1 MCRNLNIL
9 IARPS
14 PPHQSYSARCSPNI
28 CQFVRC
34 EPENRGLSRQP
45 GRRVTPPPTGL
56 AVHHKCD
63 EQIHFGRVGE
73 SLKDAQNIKAE
84 SSCNVAAADH
94 LWRAHH
100 CVSALHNMTHCPL
113 PICAPYSVE
122 SAQQPASVKKCQP
135 FVALMTAQ
143 LTWPARMSRH
153 TCEPMIEIMHKPA
166 FIVGSCMPAR

>member
-100 CVSALHNMTHCPL
+100 CVSALREMVHCPL

-122 SAQQPASVKKCQP
+122 SAQQTRFGGK
-135 FVALMTAQ
+135 
-143 LTWPARMSRH
+143 
-153 TCEPMIEIMHKPA
+153 
-166 FIVGSCMPAR
+166 MPAIRGPHDRPADMARQDESTYLRAHD